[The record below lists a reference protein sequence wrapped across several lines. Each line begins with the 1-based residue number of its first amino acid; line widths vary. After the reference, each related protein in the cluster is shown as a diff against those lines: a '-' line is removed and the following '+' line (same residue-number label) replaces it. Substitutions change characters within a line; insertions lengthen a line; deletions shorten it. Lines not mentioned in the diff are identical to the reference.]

1 MLSSLQH
8 VRSTRLRALAVTSS
22 KRSTAGP
29 DLPTVAEAGVRN
41 YATSSWYGVLA
52 PAGTRASVIQRMNRE
67 LAKVIALPEL
77 RQKLAADGAEP
88 AGGSAEFFHKHI
100 TTQIAKWARVVR
112 AAGIR
117 VE

>member
-1 MLSSLQH
+1 MPCPNCP
-8 VRSTRLRALAVTSS
+8 RLP
-22 KRSTAGP
+22 KRVCPTTPPPAGTGCSP
-29 DLPTVAEAGVRN
+29 
-41 YATSSWYGVLA
+41 
-52 PAGTRASVIQRMNRE
+52 PAGTRAGVIQRLNSE

-88 AGGSAEFFHKHI
+88 AGASAESFQKHI
-100 TTQIAKWARVVR
+100 AAEIAKWARVVR